1 VRAGELA
8 RITGGELI
16 GDPSAEVSGFSTD
29 SRRLREG
36 QVFIALRGER
46 HDGHSFVPDAF
57 GKGASGAFSEV
68 DLKPPEGRFLLKVGS
83 CTEAL
88 VKVALSRRSAFRG
101 TVVGVTGSVGKT
113 TTKELIY
120 HLLSLTAPTYRSE
133 GNLNSQIGLP
143 LVLANMD
150 LSARYAVV
158 ELGASRRGDVLR
170 LTEMA
175 RPRIRVITAVGEE
188 HLETF
193 GSLENVVRGNGEIL
207 QYFGEEDW
215 AVIPAHLRKLYTVP
229 SRRLVTFGKGGDLR
243 AGKVSLSLKGTTFSF
258 MGERFRLPVLS
269 RGIVGNTLAA
279 FGVLKVLGY
288 DPREFREHLRSFRPP
303 PGRMNLLS
311 FGGFYVVDDT
321 YNANPPSVR
330 NAVRTLSALG
340 GGKKV
345 VVLGDMLELGK
356 ESERLHRE
364 VGALLADAGIDFA
377 IFYGSETLHA
387 WQEYVRRGGSGVF
400 FREKEAVLEEMLK
413 WMRDEN
419 IILLKGSRGM
429 RMEELVE
436 EVRELTCYEL

>member
-1 VRAGELA
+1 MRAEDLA
-8 RITGGELI
+8 KIVEGSLTGN
-16 GDPSAEVSGFSTD
+16 PKAEVSGFSTD
-29 SRRLREG
+29 SRKITQG
-36 QVFIALRGER
+36 QVFIALKGKR

-68 DLKPPEGRFLLKVGS
+68 DTRPPEGRFILKVSS
-83 CTEAL
+83 CEEAL
-88 VKVALSRRSAFRG
+88 RRVALFRRGTFRG
-101 TVVGVTGSVGKT
+101 TVIGVAGSAGKT
-113 TTKELIY
+113 TTKDLIH
-120 HLLSLTAPTYRSE
+120 HLLSLTANTYRSE

-170 LTEMA
+170 LTRIA
-175 RPRIRVITAVGEE
+175 RPKIRVITAVGEE

-193 GSLENVVRGNGEIL
+193 GTLQDVIRGNGEIL
-207 QYFGEEDW
+207 HSFGEEDW
-215 AVIPAHLRKLYTVP
+215 AIIPAHLRHIYSVP
-229 SRRLVTFGKGGDLR
+229 SGRVVTFGEGGDLR
-243 AGKVSLSLKGTTFSF
+243 AEDITVSLKGTSFSF
-258 MGERFRLPVLS
+258 MGERFSLPVLS
-269 RGIVGNTLAA
+269 RGVVSNTLAA

-288 DPREFREHLRSFRPP
+288 DPREFREHLRSFQPP

-311 FGGFYVVDDT
+311 FGSFYVVDDT

-356 ESERLHRE
+356 ENEQLHRE
-364 VGALLADAGIDFA
+364 AGALLADAGVDFA
-377 IFYGSETLHA
+377 IFYGSETVHA
-387 WQEYVRRGGSGVF
+387 WREYVRRGGKGVF
-400 FREKEAVLEEMLK
+400 LRDKEEVLEEMLK

-429 RMEELVE
+429 RMETLIDR
-436 EVRELTCYEL
+436 VRELICYEL